1 MAFDAQYIHGDAT
14 MGDYTPGSAVAAGS
28 VIVLGAAGWAI
39 AIAHEDIAANA
50 AGSVAVGFGIYR
62 VRGAGALSQGA
73 KVYWDNVAKNVTATS
88 AGNTLFGYLVT
99 ACSGAGA
106 YCEALHNAF
115 I

>member
-14 MGDYTPGSAVAAGS
+14 MGDYTPGSAVAAGA

-39 AIAHEDIAANA
+39 GIAHQDIPANTP
-50 AGSVAVGFGIYR
+50 GSIAVGFGVYKMK
-62 VRGAGALSQGA
+62 GAAALAQGA
-73 KVYWDNVAKNVTATS
+73 KVYWDAVAHNLTATS